1 MFLREKTIGLNKT
14 IKTLIFSDLLLN
26 SAWGL
31 IGPIFAIFLTQQ
43 IKGGSLEMIGLIAA
57 IFWLTKSLV
66 QPFVGYFLDLKKGE
80 LDDFKVLF
88 FSMFIVNLV
97 PFGYFFSTQIYQIFI
112 LEFIRGLGM
121 AFVFP
126 SFMAIFTRHIEK
138 GWEALSWGVN
148 STLVGISAGIA
159 GGFGGFLAAIF
170 GFKVVFILVGVF
182 GLISTFS
189 LLAIKSEIFKET

>member
-14 IKTLIFSDLLLN
+14 IKTLIFSDFLLN

-43 IKGGSLEMIGLIAA
+43 IKGGSLEMVGLIAA

>member
-1 MFLREKTIGLNKT
+1 MLQREKLIGLNKT

-43 IKGGSLEMIGLIAA
+43 IKGGTLEMVGLIAA
-57 IFWLTKSLV
+57 IFWLTKSLI

-88 FSMFIVNLV
+88 FSMLIVNLV
-97 PFGYFFSTQIYQIFI
+97 PFGYFFSTQIYQIFF

-138 GWEALSWGVN
+138 GWEALSWGIN
-148 STLVGISAGIA
+148 STVVGISAGIA
-159 GGFGGFLAAIF
+159 GGLGGFLAAIF
-170 GFKVVFILVGVF
+170 GFKAVFILVGTF
-182 GLISTFS
+182 GLLSTSS
-189 LLAIKSEIFKET
+189 LLLIKEEIFKET